1 MCQQDDLKPIYL
13 SEYYRNSEK
22 FIFIGVDMKLSDLN
36 EVFKKFNELKILNF
50 IVILTTGNNFEV
62 ISYNPFFQTVSNVDE
77 SLTDVNAVFPDKLL
91 DLNDYEYKI
100 IFSLDVPRI
109 QFRYKTFDAQ
119 DYELLKVIAKK
130 QNARLKL
137 SIEMFPTGKNLNNH
151 LITGTSDICLNTDFF
166 DHATRSRFMM
176 RFNTFD
182 TDGYCVIVPHPKRKT
197 AFGFLFEP
205 FDLWTWILLVGSM
218 VCCAVVWHYLKR
230 SSSLNSNSSG
240 YFMFGFISNFL
251 GQRIPFRD
259 HRPMQKLI
267 LQLTILLTFILG
279 TAYQSLLISMIADP
293 RYGTKITT
301 IDELISSNY
310 SFYADPVFRS
320 HLRSSN
326 QYSKIESRIVG
337 YLTFDDFSFKK
348 FSSENIAIIQLCS
361 RLNYILSGLLD
372 KVTVENEATEFYYM
386 LDAKFSTF
394 YLNLPVSR
402 FSYFQQ
408 RLQELSLRI
417 FESGIRQR
425 WTAKNPFEDAQARKE
440 REYYENE
447 EYFLNLKDLTPAF
460 YLLVLGLTFSAIYFL
475 LEIFWRDFLKK
486 FIKDKST
493 RRVNNIAP
501 KKRTFRVKFVKVRP
515 IN

>member
-205 FDLWTWILLVGSM
+205 FDLWTWIFLVGSM

-240 YFMFGFISNFL
+240 YFVFGFVSIFL
-251 GQRIPFRD
+251 GQTIPFRD

-279 TAYQSLLISMIADP
+279 TAYQSLLISMIAEP
-293 RYGTKITT
+293 RYGTKIT
-301 IDELISSNY
+301 
-310 SFYADPVFRS
+310 
-320 HLRSSN
+320 
-326 QYSKIESRIVG
+326 
-337 YLTFDDFSFKK
+337 DF
-348 FSSENIAIIQLCS
+348 
-361 RLNYILSGLLD
+361 
-372 KVTVENEATEFYYM
+372 
-386 LDAKFSTF
+386 
-394 YLNLPVSR
+394 
-402 FSYFQQ
+402 
-408 RLQELSLRI
+408 
-417 FESGIRQR
+417 
-425 WTAKNPFEDAQARKE
+425 
-440 REYYENE
+440 
-447 EYFLNLKDLTPAF
+447 KDLIDRD
-460 YLLVLGLTFSAIYFL
+460 YTFPEKRLFQHYFG
-475 LEIFWRDFLKK
+475 ITAGHDQLKLRVVDDLN
-486 FIKDKST
+486 FI
-493 RRVNNIAP
+493 
-501 KKRTFRVKFVKVRP
+501 
-515 IN
+515 

>member
-1 MCQQDDLKPIYL
+1 
-13 SEYYRNSEK
+13 
-22 FIFIGVDMKLSDLN
+22 MKLNDLN

-62 ISYNPFFQTVSNVDE
+62 ISYNPFLRTASKVDK
-77 SLTDVNAVFPDKLL
+77 SLTEMNAVFPDKLL
-91 DLNDYEYKI
+91 DLNGYVYKI
-100 IFSLDVPRI
+100 LLYPDIPRI
-109 QFRYKTFDAQ
+109 NVRGNFINAQ
-119 DYELLKVIAKK
+119 DFELMRVIAAK
-130 QNARLKL
+130 QNAQFNLIVEWHPTEESFNHYL
-137 SIEMFPTGKNLNNH
+137 SE
-151 LITGTSDICLNTDFF
+151 GTADICLNTDVFN
-166 DHATRSRFMM
+166 HATRSRFMM

-218 VCCAVVWHYLKR
+218 VCCAVVWNYLKR

-240 YFMFGFISNFL
+240 YFVFGFISNFL
-251 GQRIPFRD
+251 GQTIPFRD

-279 TAYQSLLISMIADP
+279 TAYQSLVISMIADP

-310 SFYADPVFRS
+310 SFYASSVFLKYFS
-320 HLRSSN
+320 TSSD
-326 QYSKIESRIVG
+326 YVELKSRTVG
-337 YLTFDDFSFKK
+337 FLSGHDLSFKK
-348 FSSENIAIIQLCS
+348 FSYENIAIIELCS
-361 RLNYILSGLLD
+361 RLDFILSGLMD
-372 KVTVENEATEFYYM
+372 KVTAENEAIEFYYM

-394 YLNLPVSR
+394 YLNLPLSF

-408 RLQELSLRI
+408 RLQDLSLRI

-425 WTAKNPFEDAQARKE
+425 WTAKNPFEDAQARQE
-440 REYYENE
+440 RRYYENE

-460 YLLVLGLTFSAIYFL
+460 YLLALGLTISAMTFL
-475 LEIFWRDFLKK
+475 FEIFWRDFLKN

-501 KKRTFRVKFVKVRP
+501 KKRTVRKKFIQVQP